1 MKQII
6 KKKMLIY
13 QKHVFTPK
21 AIKTNWVEKRKC
33 RLREQI
39 IMYVKHVI

>member
-13 QKHVFTPK
+13 HVFTPK

-39 IMYVKHVI
+39 ILYVKHVI